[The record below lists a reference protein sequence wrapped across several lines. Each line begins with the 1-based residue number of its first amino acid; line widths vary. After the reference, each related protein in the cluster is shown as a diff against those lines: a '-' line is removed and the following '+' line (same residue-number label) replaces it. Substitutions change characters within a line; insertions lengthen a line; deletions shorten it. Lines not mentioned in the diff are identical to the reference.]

1 MWALTA
7 SLCARR
13 FGYCCRLRPSVGTTL
28 RGIWGAVRV
37 SSVAEQMTAVC
48 YARVSTDEQVV
59 GIAEQLRE
67 CRAYAESHGAT
78 RIIEVHD
85 DGIPGDVIDR
95 PGLNEVLSLARAG
108 GIDLVVAWDVDRL
121 ARDVALQLAID
132 SEFTRRGIRAEYVH
146 FEKQNTP
153 EGRLFFVIRGGF
165 AEFERAL
172 ITRRMQFGKLRVMK
186 AGRLVQ
192 NPRIFGYKF
201 VKGEGTLEPDPDQ
214 VSLLLRMY
222 EMCGSGM
229 SASGIARA
237 LNESGVSSPRGGR
250 WTNTTVQRILRNPVY
265 CTGVLQTHRHDAR
278 GVHKNPYMPAE
289 RRVRRRERPEEE
301 WIPVKV
307 PSLVDPA
314 AWSRAQETLDRTRER
329 HSSTPA
335 TFYMLSGLL
344 RCGHCG
350 SLLHGKRTVGRR
362 GEYRYHYVCRRRE
375 PGIPGEPR
383 CPLPYL
389 RASDL
394 HEAVWARV
402 RSWLERPGLMLEE
415 AQRLV
420 AGPGRERLEG
430 QRREAEEEMAR
441 LSGARQRL
449 VAALARGLVSVDEVE
464 AELDK
469 TRGSL
474 ERLGRLV
481 KSLDARIRGL
491 EALRGA
497 AEDLAA
503 SARALLGSAGSDD
516 DRVRARVVRALA
528 KEALVTLQDDGSVR
542 VLVRVRLPELVA
554 GEVESA
560 AGSGQGEADCYFD
573 GDSTT
578 EIVE

>member
-1 MWALTA
+1 M
-7 SLCARR
+7 C
-13 FGYCCRLRPSVGTTL
+13 CCRLRPSAGRAAYGV
-28 RGIWGAVRV
+28 RGVALV
-37 SSVAEQMTAVC
+37 SSEELKEVVAVC

-67 CRAYAESHGAT
+67 CRAFALSRGAT

-85 DGIPGDVIDR
+85 DGIPGDAVDR
-95 PGLNEVLSLARAG
+95 PGLNRVLSLARAG
-108 GIDLVVAWDVDRL
+108 GVDLFVAWDVDRL

-132 SEFTRRGIRAEYVH
+132 SEFARHGVRTEYVH
-146 FEKQNTP
+146 FDKQDTP

-186 AGRLVQ
+186 EGRLVQ
-192 NPRIFGYKF
+192 NPRVFGYRF

-214 VSLLLRMY
+214 LPLLLRMY

-237 LNESGVSSPRGGR
+237 LNESGVSGPRGGR
-250 WTNTTVQRILRNPVY
+250 WTNTTVSRILRNPVY
-265 CTGVLQTHRHDAR
+265 CTGVLHIHRHDTR
-278 GVHKNPYMPAE
+278 GVHKNRYMPLD
-289 RRVRRRERPEEE
+289 RRVRRKERPREE
-301 WIPVKV
+301 WIPVRV
-307 PSLVDPA
+307 PPLVDVVV
-314 AWSRAQETLDRTRER
+314 WNRAQETLDRTRER
-329 HSSTPA
+329 HAGTPA

-375 PGIPGEPR
+375 PGVPGEPK

-394 HEAVWARV
+394 HEAVWSCV
-402 RSWLERPGLMLEE
+402 RSWLDRPDLMLEE

-420 AGPGRERLEG
+420 AGSGRERLER
-430 QRREAEEEMAR
+430 QRREAAEEMAR

-464 AELDK
+464 GELEK
-469 TRGSL
+469 TRSSL

-481 KSLDARIRGL
+481 ASLDARIKGL

-503 SARALLGSAGSDD
+503 SARRLLVSAGCNE

-528 KEALVTLQDDGSVR
+528 KEALVTLQDDGTVR
-542 VLVRVRLPELVA
+542 VLVRLRLPELVA
-554 GEVESA
+554 GAGQCSSSGDVESGFPEGCA
-560 AGSGQGEADCYFD
+560 AGGGLDCQF
-573 GDSTT
+573 GSQSTT
-578 EIVE
+578 LIVE